1 MAIDFSKKVHFPN
14 GATVLNGTPHKI
26 TFRLTTGEDVVVEP
40 CGATLKA
47 QANEVIAHQIGGITY
62 VRTVFASSHEG
73 EAEIRE
79 IDGANIGSSLVIV
92 GSIISAQAYPG
103 MVCAMTPAP
112 GFERVPPAEKR
123 MNPDKFTIF

>member
-14 GATVLNGTPHKI
+14 GATVLNGTPHTI
-26 TFRLTTGEDVVVEP
+26 TFRLTTGEDVTVEP
-40 CGATLKA
+40 CGARLEA
-47 QANEVIAHQIGGITY
+47 RANEVLAHRIGGVDY
-62 VRTVFASSHEG
+62 VRTVFSPSPEG

-79 IDGANIGSSLVIV
+79 IEGANIGNHLIIV

-103 MVCAMTPAP
+103 LVCAMTPAF

-123 MNPDKFTIF
+123 MSPDKFTIF